1 MKEAAKMKK
10 LWNTRVAG
18 VLMGVAAVT
27 GLTACA
33 TGPDRKASDPLEP
46 MNRAVFSF
54 NESLDQHVAKPVATG
69 YTKVIP
75 QPLRNAVSNFF
86 SNLGDIGNFAN
97 NLLQFKVTAATED
110 LMRFTFNSTFGLGGL
125 LDWASAAG
133 LPKHHEDFGLTLGHY
148 GVPAGPYLVLPL
160 FGPSSA
166 RDASG
171 WVVASALTPTAYLPV
186 EAGAPLFGLNVVSA
200 RADMLGATDLLE
212 QAALDKY
219 SFVRDGY
226 MQRRAYLLN
235 DGNALPSYE
244 EPAESTGD
252 LAAQAQPDGGA
263 MPASK

>member
-1 MKEAAKMKK
+1 MKK

>member
-1 MKEAAKMKK
+1 
-10 LWNTRVAG
+10 
-18 VLMGVAAVT
+18 
-27 GLTACA
+27 
-33 TGPDRKASDPLEP
+33 

-69 YTKVIP
+69 YTKVMP
-75 QPLRNAVSNFF
+75 QPLRTAISNFF

-125 LDWASAAG
+125 LDWATAAG
-133 LPKHHEDFGLTLGHY
+133 LPKHHEDFGLTLGYY
-148 GVPAGPYLVLPL
+148 GVPVGPYLVLPL
-160 FGPSSA
+160 FGPSSV

-171 WVVASALTPTAYLPV
+171 WIVASALTPTTYLPV
-186 EAGAPLFGLNVVSA
+186 DAGAPLFGLNVVSA
-200 RADMLGATDLLE
+200 RADMLGATGLLD

-235 DGNALPSYE
+235 EGKALPSYE
-244 EPAESTGD
+244 EPADNVGD
-252 LAAQAQPDGGA
+252 LAAQAPPDGGTA
-263 MPASK
+263 RASK